1 MCIRDRNKPVMPA
14 EHRFFGRI
22 NFRIFIIRI
31 NDIIQN
37 TRDCFLI
44 IVFIRNQTIWQ
55 HPVNSLAFQIIA
67 SVSRDLNPF
76 MRTIFVAD
84 DSFAVISENQISYST
99 YRTKKFIA
107 LL

>member
-1 MCIRDRNKPVMPA
+1 MPA

-37 TRDCFLI
+37 ARDCFLI

>member
-1 MCIRDRNKPVMPA
+1 MLK
-14 EHRFFGRI
+14 
-22 NFRIFIIRI
+22 
-31 NDIIQN
+31 
-37 TRDCFLI
+37 LI
-44 IVFIRNQTIWQ
+44 ISQEDDKSVNFTQKYLRWDSLASLKKSLTSEDLLKRIVN
-55 HPVNSLAFQIIA
+55 PVNSLAFQIIA